1 LKQGRFEFNVVFAE
15 AVREGISSACP
26 HISDAVVLYLQKNAS
41 IRHDEYATNPE
52 ALHNDLK
59 KIFGYGTK
67 GIEKK
72 ILELLYLK
80 LENPKSIKSD
90 FKFAEEVK
98 EAQKSFDC
106 PTLPVVE
113 HIDQEDKCGNQ
124 LLRH

>member
-1 LKQGRFEFNVVFAE
+1 MVFAE
-15 AVREGISSACP
+15 AVQEGINSTCP
-26 HISDAVVLYLQKNAS
+26 HISDAVVLYLQKSAS
-41 IRHDEYATNPE
+41 VRHDQYATNPE

-59 KIFGYGTK
+59 RIFGYGTK

-72 ILELLYLK
+72 ILEFLYLK

-98 EAQKSFDC
+98 EAQKFVDC
-106 PTLPVVE
+106 PALPIAE
-113 HIDQEDKCGNQ
+113 HIEQEKKYGNQ